1 MPPKTKVTKEA
12 VLAAAVELVR
22 RDGAGALNARAL
34 AGELGC
40 STQPLFTH
48 YPTMEALKTA
58 VIEEATARWL
68 GCIETEHAKE
78 KWLPYKAMGVAYWRF
93 AVTERELF
101 KLLFMRDRT
110 GEEFTTDES
119 FTMAIAAIQKANGM
133 TYEVAERFHMAMWAA
148 VHGLATMSAT
158 GYLSLN
164 EEQVSGL
171 MSEIYQGLHRVLASI
186 STEDEQKSA
195 FSKQS
200 SGLIRRK
207 QYETRD

>member
-22 RDGAGALNARAL
+22 RDGVGALNARAL

-40 STQPLFTH
+40 STQPLFMQ
-48 YPTMEALKTA
+48 YPTMEVLKRA
-58 VIEEATARWL
+58 VIEEATVQWL
-68 GCIETEHAKE
+68 GYIETERAKE
-78 KWLPYKAMGVAYWRF
+78 KWLPYKAMGMAYWRF

-110 GEEFTTDES
+110 DEELTTDKS
-119 FTMAIAAIQKANGM
+119 FAMAIAAIQKANGL
-133 TYEVAERFHMAMWAA
+133 TYEAAERFHMAMWAV

-171 MSEIYQGLHRVLASI
+171 MSEIYQGW
-186 STEDEQKSA
+186 
-195 FSKQS
+195 
-200 SGLIRRK
+200 RK
-207 QYETRD
+207 QHATRD